1 VTLSILGLTLS
12 YVAMAVLLL
21 VFLQY
26 TTLRWGQKAAAI
38 LTISALYFVL
48 YTSYSELLGWPADS
62 PLPAHFKY
70 HYSVIEEP
78 SKSDPSRAGSIYIW
92 ITDVTTEQDFQKPRA
107 YKVAYSQK
115 THKKLEVA
123 QKKTQKGIKQ
133 LGEVVKEKKS
143 SGIGDVLEKGSVTLN
158 FYDLAGMKINH
169 K

>member
-1 VTLSILGLTLS
+1 VTLSVLGLTLS
-12 YVAMAVLLL
+12 YVAIAVLLL
-21 VFLQY
+21 VFLLY

-38 LTISALYFVL
+38 VTISVLYFVV

-78 SKSDPSRAGSIYIW
+78 SKKDPSRAGSIYIW
-92 ITDVTTEQDFQKPRA
+92 ITDVATEQDFQKPRA
-107 YKVAYSQK
+107 YRVAYSRK
-115 THKKLEVA
+115 THKKLELA

-143 SGIGDVLEKGSVTLN
+143 GGVGDALEKGNVTLN
-158 FYDLAGMKINH
+158 FYDIAGTKTNH